1 MAQGCIIYRFGLQF
15 HDTTWKKGG
24 VRFGDMG
31 IRSENSTF
39 GYTVVRMSVWLSKH
53 CQSVKQDVVLTS
65 TTYTQVFL

>member
-39 GYTVVRMSVWLSKH
+39 GYTV
-53 CQSVKQDVVLTS
+53 T
-65 TTYTQVFL
+65 